1 MIVFSYFDNCEHF
14 GNQYL
19 MENPDKSESFLQ
31 KGGISII
38 QKSVLSRV
46 CCSLLVIDPHFSLF
60 LICISIL
67 FIRLYTSQ
75 RCFFDRNILHHY
87 ST

>member
-19 MENPDKSESFLQ
+19 TENTDNSESFLQ
-31 KGGISII
+31 KGGISIT

-46 CCSLLVIDPHFSLF
+46 CCSLLVIDPHFSVL
-60 LICISIL
+60 LICM
-67 FIRLYTSQ
+67 FVRLYTSQ
-75 RCFFDRNILHHY
+75 RCFFDRNILHHN
-87 ST
+87 SA